1 MYKKFNKPREK
12 SEYEER
18 ILEIDRV
25 CRTVKGG
32 KRFRFRALVIIGN
45 RKGKVGLG
53 VGKAT
58 EVAQAVSKASNK
70 AKKNL
75 IDVPIVNET
84 IPYSIKVNFGSA
96 RLILKP
102 AGKGTFI
109 VAGGAVRSVVELAGI
124 KNILSK
130 IFGSSNK
137 INNAKATIEA
147 FKKLKL
153 SINK

>member
-1 MYKKFNKPREK
+1 MYRRPNKPREK
-12 SEYEER
+12 SEYEEK
-18 ILEIDRV
+18 ILEINRV

-32 KRFRFRALVIIGN
+32 KRFRFRALVIVGN

-53 VGKAT
+53 IGKAT
-58 EVAQAVSKASNK
+58 EVAQAVAKASNS

-75 IDVPIVNET
+75 IEVPIINET
-84 IPYSIKVNFGSA
+84 IPHSIVVSFGSA

-130 IFGSSNK
+130 TFGSPNK
-137 INNAKATIEA
+137 INNAKATMEA
-147 FKKLKL
+147 FRKLKI
-153 SINK
+153 STEK